1 MNAKSIKYIRNYII
15 GSVILVFIYISILE
29 GLNLYELVNILL
41 KVFFVPI
48 ILALLLDPLL
58 FLFKTKILNR
68 KLENPFSQGWKDNFI
83 ESVVAYWII
92 WNGIMFLLF
101 LIRFF

>member
-1 MNAKSIKYIRNYII
+1 MNDKSIKYIRNYII
-15 GSVILVFIYISILE
+15 GSVILVFVYISILE
-29 GLNLYELVNILL
+29 GLDFYELVNVIL
-41 KVFFVPI
+41 KVFLVPI
-48 ILALLLDPLL
+48 LLALLLDPLL

-68 KLENPFSQGWKDNFI
+68 KLENAFSQGWKDNFI

-101 LIRFF
+101 LIRSF